1 MKGLIFTYALCY
13 GGAVVSLFNPFVG
26 LLIYVCFAIIKPES
40 LWYWSVP
47 RGNYSRIIAVAL
59 LLGWA
64 RDKIRDWRFGKAA
77 GVAAAFAGLWLWS
90 VVSALA
96 APDQERAWFFVETV
110 FKILLP
116 FVVGLSLIDS
126 VRKLKQLTW
135 VIVLS
140 QGYLAFEFNQYYLFQ
155 GINYAKDFGFA
166 GMEEGSIAIGMVT
179 ALSLAIYLILESDAW
194 WQKAVAFFIAGCLV
208 HVVLLSFSRGGMLGL
223 IGVGF
228 VTLIMVPKRPTNL
241 AVLAAGGL
249 IAISLAGQE
258 VIKRFETTFRQT
270 EVRDYSAQSRL
281 ELWGNCWDAM
291 LHHPLLGVG
300 PWQFPLVAHSQYGW
314 PQVKEGHSLWLQMGA
329 ELGVPGFVCLI
340 AFYAL
345 GVRRLWPIA
354 RGKAPG
360 PDPWLRVGAR
370 MVVTATIGFAVA
382 AQFISLWALE
392 LPYYIML
399 IGAAVIKLQGAAEP
413 EMRGADLAQTPQ
425 EC

>member
-1 MKGLIFTYALCY
+1 VKGLIFTFALCY

-26 LLIYVCFAIIKPES
+26 LLIYVCFAIIKPDS
-40 LWYWSVP
+40 LWFWSVP
-47 RGNYSRIIAVAL
+47 QGNYSRIIAVAL

-64 RDKIRDWRFGKAA
+64 REKIRDWRFGKAA
-77 GVAAAFAGLWLWS
+77 GIAAVFAALWLWS

-155 GINYAKDFGFA
+155 GVNYVRAYGFA

-194 WQKAVAFFIAGCLV
+194 WQKAAAFFIAGCLV
-208 HVVLLSFSRGGMLGL
+208 HVVLLSFSRGGMLAL
-223 IGVGF
+223 VSVAV
-228 VTLIMVPKRPTNL
+228 VTLILVPKRPTNL
-241 AVLAAGGL
+241 ALLAAGGL
-249 IAISLAGQE
+249 IALSLSGKE
-258 VIKRFETTFRQT
+258 VIGRFETTFQGT
-270 EVRDYSAQSRL
+270 GARDSSAQSRL

-291 LHHPLLGVG
+291 LHHPLVGVG
-300 PWQFPLVAHSQYGW
+300 PNHFPLVAHTQYGW
-314 PQVKEGHSLWLQMGA
+314 PHEKEGHSIWLQMGA
-329 ELGVPGFVCLI
+329 ELGVPGFLCLI

-354 RGKAPG
+354 RGKAPV
-360 PDPWLRVGAR
+360 PDPWLPVGAR

-392 LPYYIML
+392 LPYYAML
-399 IGAAVIKLQGAAEP
+399 IGAAVIKLQGAPEP
-413 EMRGADLAQTPQ
+413 ELRGAALAQTPH